1 MRPSKQVKA
10 DKVCVWAG
18 IYNQNLIGPYFFDGN
33 VDANAYLKMLKTFL
47 IPEMRA
53 LGLDLDQIWFQQ
65 DGASPHYAILV
76 REWLDENIPQWIGR
90 RGVIPWPARSPD
102 LSPMDFFF
110 WGYIKSKIFRD
121 APARNKAELKARILA
136 EFEKFD
142 SKILK
147 NVHLHFASRMQLC
160 KSVGGRHLEN
170 L

>member
-1 MRPSKQVKA
+1 
-10 DKVCVWAG
+10 
-18 IYNQNLIGPYFFDGN
+18 
-33 VDANAYLKMLKTFL
+33 
-47 IPEMRA
+47 
-53 LGLDLDQIWFQQ
+53 
-65 DGASPHYAILV
+65 
-76 REWLDENIPQWIGR
+76 
-90 RGVIPWPARSPD
+90 
-102 LSPMDFFF
+102 MDFFF

-121 APARNKAELKARILA
+121 APARNKAELKERILA